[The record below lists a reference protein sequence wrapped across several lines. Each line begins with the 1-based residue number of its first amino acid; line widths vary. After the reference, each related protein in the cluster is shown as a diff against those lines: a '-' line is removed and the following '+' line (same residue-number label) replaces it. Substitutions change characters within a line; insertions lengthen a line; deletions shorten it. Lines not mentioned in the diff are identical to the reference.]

1 MAVNPASTLTT
12 SGRSAGR
19 KAGEVLSR
27 TPGALSQA
35 AARTREQAEDV
46 LAEAR
51 AEANTASARDV
62 AVYGGLAATVVLG
75 ALELPVAAA
84 AGIGYALVKRR

>member
-1 MAVNPASTLTT
+1 MANPASTLAA
-12 SGRSAGR
+12 SGKTAGR
-19 KAGEVLSR
+19 KAGAVLSQ
-27 TPGALSQA
+27 TPGAVSHA

-51 AEANTASARDV
+51 TEADKMSGRDV
-62 AVYGGLAATVVLG
+62 AVYGGLAATVALG

-84 AGIGYALVKRR
+84 AGIGYALIKRR

>member
-1 MAVNPASTLTT
+1 MPANPASTLTN
-12 SGRSAGR
+12 SGKSAGR
-19 KAGEVLSR
+19 KAGSVLSR
-27 TPGALSQA
+27 TPGAVSQA

-51 AEANTASARDV
+51 AEADKMSGRDA

-84 AGIGYALVKRR
+84 AGVGYALIKRR